1 MSSGVVNVRQPFQY
15 STIPVQLFLHFS
27 CIPRLARES
36 DRPPTAHTAKPKTAG
51 GRKRGHRLTGAA
63 HGRGVRARVGLSI
76 PSGAGRGRGRGPGSC
91 LGSVSEP
98 GGWLSALRSGRG
110 RAGGTAQAIAKKS
123 GRGDRNSTPPIR
135 KKLTSRRGGNASDV
149 IEPKAPMYLSLIF
162 GLIVRQVD
170 S

>member
-1 MSSGVVNVRQPFQY
+1 MSSGVTNVIQPFHS
-15 STIPVQLFLHFS
+15 STISVQLFLHFS
-27 CIPRLARES
+27 CIPRLARQS
-36 DRPPTAHTAKPKTAG
+36 DRPPTARTAKLKAAE
-51 GRKRGHRLTGAA
+51 GRQRGHGLTGAA
-63 HGRGVRARVGLSI
+63 HGRGARARVGLSTH
-76 PSGAGRGRGRGPGSC
+76 PGAGRGRGRGPGSC

-123 GRGDRNSTPPIR
+123 GRGDRNSTPPVR

-149 IEPKAPMYLSLIF
+149 IEPKPPMHLSLIF